1 MERNNG
7 KNRTDNQIIM
17 DSPLKN
23 MENTEEKKQK
33 DFDDFSVLMDFMR
46 MSVALLTDTMQTE
59 KKK

>member
-1 MERNNG
+1 
-7 KNRTDNQIIM
+7 M